1 MRRLWCLIVL
11 AGNVSSM
18 FPAQEVFPPAGGT
31 EYLPL
36 TQAPP
41 ALPVD
46 VAKVGI
52 QILDLL
58 KLVHSRKYFLRE
70 ISVDQ
75 FVVSQTGTV
84 MFNSKLR
91 SSFYWEPPAV
101 TGSSNQ
107 NLRSFS
113 DILLSLVNS
122 ADDDGLVPAEL
133 VIVRHRINSA
143 IPVED
148 PYAYLA
154 EPLRRL
160 ILMEGAKPII
170 SIYLRSLTLSELDFF
185 AFSSLGVSPEECVA
199 RFLPVKPGGV
209 IRRFFRVSRLRRE
222 RHSALVE
229 WSAIS
234 LLSRSVNI
242 KVWVDGAMVPHA
254 FYEER
259 AILHVMKYSKGFPSL
274 VQPGFSVSE
283 YCKSRMIITKAPRFT
298 VSLDKIRRLSI
309 RSAAA
314 LTVTGLTLLAE
325 LHSLGIVHGSIGAGK
340 LAINAF
346 TKNPRSLRITDLST
360 ARPWEVPKNPW
371 SRSSREPLDKK
382 SIFDLEGAPTRPRDD
397 IYRFVEIILKLIGEP
412 EFTHPRPADIQE
424 PILLAQW
431 KRKRRMTSN
440 RNIPICFFKLL
451 ASVME
456 LKEDDAPPYQ
466 TWIDSFSKSF
476 P

>member
-1 MRRLWCLIVL
+1 MRGSWCFIVL

-18 FPAQEVFPPAGGT
+18 FPAQEVFPPAGGA
-31 EYLPL
+31 EYMPL

-41 ALPVD
+41 ALPLD

-52 QILDLL
+52 QILDLF
-58 KLVHSRKYFLRE
+58 KRVHSKQYFLRE
-70 ISVDQ
+70 TSADQ
-75 FVVSQTGTV
+75 FVVSQTGDV
-84 MFNSKLR
+84 LFNSKTR

-101 TGSSNQ
+101 TGSINQ

-113 DILLSLVNS
+113 DFLVSLVNS

-133 VIVRHRINSA
+133 VLVRHRINTA
-143 IPVED
+143 ISVED

-154 EPLRRL
+154 EPLQRL
-160 ILMEGAKPII
+160 ILMERAKPII
-170 SIYLRSLTLSELDFF
+170 SIYLRSLTISELDFF
-185 AFSSLGVSPEECVA
+185 AFSSLGVFPEECVA
-199 RFLPVKPGGV
+199 RFLSVRPGGV

-222 RHSALVE
+222 RNRAIVE
-229 WSAIS
+229 WSAMS
-234 LLSRSVNI
+234 VLTRSVKI
-242 KVWVDGAMVPHA
+242 KLWLDRAVVPHA

-259 AILHVMKYSKGFPSL
+259 AILHVMKYSKGFPAL

-298 VSLDKIRRLSI
+298 VSLDKIRRLST

-314 LTVTGLTLLAE
+314 LTVAGLTLLAE

-340 LAINAF
+340 MAINAF
-346 TKNPRSLRITDLST
+346 TKNPRSLRITDLRT
-360 ARPWEVPKNPW
+360 ARPWEVPVSPW
-371 SRSSREPLDKK
+371 SRSNREPLEKK
-382 SIFDLEGAPTRPRDD
+382 SIFELEGAPTRPRDD

-412 EFTHPRPADIQE
+412 EFTLPRPAHIQE

-431 KRKRRMTSN
+431 KRQRRMTSN

-456 LKEDDAPPYQ
+456 LKENDTPPYQ